1 MLRILVVLYNKKAFD
16 SETILSIKNYISEI
30 TIDVQLLL
38 WNNSLTKITD
48 VELAFLSSF
57 VSHKMMGVILHYL
70 KYILE
75 YIRIVMMMIYCLF
88 LIMIQ

>member
-57 VSHKMMGVILHYL
+57 ATCCTSPL
-70 KYILE
+70 
-75 YIRIVMMMIYCLF
+75 
-88 LIMIQ
+88 